1 MVRVEE
7 KMEKK
12 NFIEVQGLYKQFKNR
27 TVLTDI
33 HVKFEAGKI
42 YGIVGRNGSGK
53 SVFLKCICG
62 FIPPTAGT
70 IRVNR
75 RERGGLSG
83 GDWFYH

>member
-1 MVRVEE
+1 
-7 KMEKK
+7 MEKK

-42 YGIVGRNGSGK
+42 YGIVGRNGSG
-53 SVFLKCICG
+53 IY
-62 FIPPTAGT
+62 TAYSRHDPGKWE
-70 IRVNR
+70 NR